1 MPTSFLGLW
10 PGLLGGECGAT
21 LLFSAL
27 CKKPTCT
34 PDNSVSD
41 HKQDDSFRV
50 IDRRLFTAE
59 GELRKEAVEEERR
72 QEAVESKAAAQQSK
86 PGNPAPAVGDKPTPF
101 PATPASAREP
111 NPSPAFKNLLAFL
124 ARNAE
129 LVMAG
134 LPDPRTGRTMVDIES
149 LRQLIDMMEVLRD
162 KTKGNLAKEDEQ
174 LLSDVIGDLKV
185 SFLQLQQAALAQ
197 QTQGAANRAGRKP

>member
-1 MPTSFLGLW
+1 
-10 PGLLGGECGAT
+10 
-21 LLFSAL
+21 
-27 CKKPTCT
+27 
-34 PDNSVSD
+34 VSD

-59 GELRKEAVEEERR
+59 GELRQEAVEEERR
-72 QEAVESKAAAQQSK
+72 QEAAESKAATPPQKAASTATLTGASK
-86 PGNPAPAVGDKPTPF
+86 PAP
-101 PATPASAREP
+101 PASTAAKPANEP
-111 NPSPAFKNLLAFL
+111 PPSSAFKNLLAFL

-162 KTKGNLAKEDEQ
+162 KTTGNLAKEDEQ
-174 LLSDVIGDLKV
+174 LLTDVIGDLKV
-185 SFLQLQQAALAQ
+185 SFLQLQQAAMAQ
-197 QTQGAANRAGRKP
+197 QAQASAGRAGRKP